1 MSLAARCPSCDTV
14 FRVVQD
20 QLRVS
25 EGWVRCGRCAEVF
38 NALENLVD
46 LDAEGGPQTTPPST
60 GRDRVLDEMARIAQR
75 SETAQADA
83 ALSADER
90 EAADT
95 QPPTPTPIPTSA
107 PAPAA
112 PARPPTAAAARAP
125 VATVAAPFAPELRAD
140 PGERPTFVRRAER
153 AARWHRPGVRLTLGI
168 LALIAAA
175 ALVGQAALEFRNPL
189 AARWPVLRPAM
200 DLGCEYAGCRI
211 VAPRAIDA
219 ISVES
224 SGLVR
229 VNGTTLYRLSVVLRN
244 RADIALAAPALDLSL
259 TDNQGEV
266 IARRVLTLAEVG
278 HPAPALEPAAEL
290 PLQATLSAA
299 ASRPVSGYT
308 IEIFYP

>member
-46 LDAEGGPQTTPPST
+46 LDADGAPQTRPPPSS
-60 GRDRVLDEMARIAQR
+60 GRERVLDEMARIAR
-75 SETAQADA
+75 HDEAPANEAAPTAEA
-83 ALSADER
+83 R

-95 QPPTPTPIPTSA
+95 EPPAPARAPAPAMPAPTPSAARVTATPAA

-112 PARPPTAAAARAP
+112 D
-125 VATVAAPFAPELRAD
+125 LRAE
-140 PGERPTFVRRAER
+140 PGERPAFVRRAER
-153 AARWHRPGVRLTLGI
+153 AERWRRPGVRLALGA
-168 LALIAAA
+168 LALVAVAT
-175 ALVGQAALEFRNPL
+175 LTGQAALEFRDPL
-189 AARWPVLRPAM
+189 AARWPALRPA
-200 DLGCEYAGCRI
+200 LEFGCQYTGCRI
-211 VAPRAIDA
+211 AAPRAIEA

-229 VNGTTLYRLSVVLRN
+229 VDGTALYRLSVVLRN
-244 RADIALAAPALDLSL
+244 HADIALAVPALDLSL

-266 IARRVLTLAEVG
+266 IARRVLTLAEIG
-278 HPAPALEPAAEL
+278 HPAPALDPAAEL
-290 PLQATLSAA
+290 PLHATLS